1 MRIARVAGSA
11 LHGHCLVHSE
21 NARIGEADR
30 LRLFLYDDATTAMVV
45 GMDKGAGAQRL
56 TIDVRRETRAETR
69 RRETMRQCGFA
80 NVSSSHV
87 SARLASIVSRPRAHA
102 YSASGGAC
110 AVQPTARPE
119 GSPHPAATERGPPCA
134 AATDKKVVAT
144 REPSLVATRF
154 PQPFRCVRRRL
165 PSRCGRSRA

>member
-87 SARLASIVSRPRAHA
+87 SARLASIVSRLSSSRVYRLTSARARLLRQRRRMRGTA
-102 YSASGGAC
+102 NGSPGGLA
-110 AVQPTARPE
+110 PPGRDGARP
-119 GSPHPAATERGPPCA
+119 S
-134 AATDKKVVAT
+134 
-144 REPSLVATRF
+144 RF
-154 PQPFRCVRRRL
+154 
-165 PSRCGRSRA
+165 GRDG